1 MFRKI
6 GQYEIEAE
14 GELLRVWSSAE
25 CNLESAQEYAAA
37 VAQMIE
43 RMPPVFG
50 VLAELDAPLILG
62 PEVEASMRETAAYR
76 ARRGMVAVAFV
87 LACDDGLTIMSRQW
101 DRIYRPAGVA
111 HAFFADAAAAR
122 EWLRAR
128 LGAAR
133 QGQLSP
139 PMIAE

>member
-37 VAQMIE
+37 MVEMIE
-43 RMPPVFG
+43 RMPRLFG
-50 VLAELDAPLILG
+50 VLALLEAPLILG

-87 LACDDGLTIMSRQW
+87 LECDEGLSIASRQW
-101 DRIYRPAGVA
+101 ERIYTPAGVA
-111 HAFFADAAAAR
+111 HAFFADAERAR
-122 EWLRAR
+122 EWLHAR
-128 LGAAR
+128 IEER
-133 QGQLSP
+133 SR
-139 PMIAE
+139 IS